1 MHDHP
6 LLSAFVARVQA
17 ALPVVERLE
26 VLLAELTETD
36 GVPLAQYL
44 AAPSQADQPLAAPSL
59 AAGPG
64 GLDVLLAMP
73 GSLSLARPL
82 AALLEVP
89 LVEISGQEGS
99 LKLAYEG
106 LQERPSALLV
116 GLELTSGLPELEVT
130 LLAQGLGSE
139 VQTLACLLERS
150 TAQGR
155 HRLLQLG
162 VKTHAA
168 LQIAFIPA
176 SAMATGGWILERRGP
191 KDKRTTV

>member
-6 LLSAFVARVQA
+6 LLSSFVARVQA
-17 ALPVVERLE
+17 ALPVAERLE
-26 VLLAELTETD
+26 ALLAELTETD
-36 GVPLAQYL
+36 GAPLAQYL
-44 AAPSQADQPLAAPSL
+44 AAQHLAVDL
-59 AAGPG
+59 G

-82 AALLEVP
+82 AALLELP
-89 LVEISGQEGS
+89 LVELSGQEGAW
-99 LKLAYEG
+99 KLAYEG
-106 LQERPSALLV
+106 LEERPRALLV

-139 VQTLACLLERS
+139 IQALVCLLERS

-162 VKTHAA
+162 VQTHAA

-191 KDKRTTV
+191 KVKRTTE